1 MEFDLRISSKLL
13 LHVVLAFAQICCQK
27 LMLSFISYDRY
38 NLGSGAEVIRSAE
51 RIQPNEYHKVVAKR
65 FQKEGTLRLDDGP
78 EVRGT
83 TQGHLTSLNLKTD
96 VYLGYVPDMTPA

>member
-1 MEFDLRISSKLL
+1 MEFDLSFKLL
-13 LHVVLAFAQICCQK
+13 LHACSVGVRSNLLANIDFE
-27 LMLSFISYDRY
+27 FISYDRY